1 MTQAFKLDGQGST
14 DVRQTARLGK
24 RHHFA
29 AGDQNVHW
37 LPTLSCKMYN
47 VMFASNLA
55 FLPLLGPRM
64 AYNFQ
69 PRVWDSRDNK
79 RILVQRKSSASRTSH
94 ILSVDFRDQEPFV
107 KGQSS
112 FVSKICPVASQLPNS
127 KEGLWGLTSMFSGL
141 QRFYTNSNGTT
152 CDSGLTRPKG
162 LPYPLDT
169 SRTPTSFQDEI

>member
-1 MTQAFKLDGQGST
+1 MTQAFKLDRQGST
-14 DVRQTARLGK
+14 YVRQTARLGK

-37 LPTLSCKMYN
+37 LPTLSYKMYN
-47 VMFASNLA
+47 VMFASKLA

-64 AYNFQ
+64 AFNFQ

-79 RILVQRKSSASRTSH
+79 RIRGQRKSSAARTSH
-94 ILSVDFRDQEPFV
+94 MLRFDFRDQEPFV

-112 FVSKICPVASQLPNS
+112 FVSKICPAASRLPNS
-127 KEGLWGLTSMFSGL
+127 KEGLWGLTSMFSGW

-152 CDSGLTRPKG
+152 CDSGLTRAIG
-162 LPYPLDT
+162 LPYPLDS